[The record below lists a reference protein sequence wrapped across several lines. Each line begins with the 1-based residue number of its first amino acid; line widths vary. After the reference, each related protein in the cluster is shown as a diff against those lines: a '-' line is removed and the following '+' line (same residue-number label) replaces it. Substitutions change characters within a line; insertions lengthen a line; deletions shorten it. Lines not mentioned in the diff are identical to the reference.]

1 VDAKSEFIC
10 GLLKVVV
17 EKLEHSIPK
26 IIDDDNAFSHF
37 IDELLLFDKELY
49 MVHKYRSIE
58 HGCLHV
64 LTTGACLQRWVELE
78 RKYAISNMESVLS
91 SSSAWTLKYKDV
103 GDVDDTRTPECA
115 EGFMTLLSVIT
126 DRYRNLPEVSHQEQF
141 LEVQLFLLE
150 SFISRLTLEAEE
162 TSFAPAGLHYCS
174 VLNSANYISLI
185 LQEWSE
191 QMLFLKLCQHR
202 NPSTDSERCENIPK
216 EECPRED
223 DDANSQER
231 DALPMASV
239 FEEVTQ
245 RLQDLMEHMILKIVE
260 HVVQGF
266 RMLSK
271 PYKKEKW
278 HMFPPPKD
286 IILLALSSSA
296 CEMLLFI
303 KGRLQILQEQL
314 ASIIFN
320 MIWKNLA
327 QALNKCI
334 YEEIILEC
342 HFNEGGAAQLQFDL
356 TKNLFTLFLEYTQKP
371 ENFFKEVKEACILL
385 NLLPGSAVLLRDLL
399 KTSESVS
406 EGDCISPACAALQ
419 DAGVY
424 RLTLEDALKV
434 LNLRVHLPSV

>member
-1 VDAKSEFIC
+1 MCLNYK
-10 GLLKVVV
+10 KV
-17 EKLEHSIPK
+17 H
-26 IIDDDNAFSHF
+26 FSF
-37 IDELLLFDKELY
+37 FSYL
-49 MVHKYRSIE
+49 
-58 HGCLHV
+58 
-64 LTTGACLQRWVELE
+64 
-78 RKYAISNMESVLS
+78 
-91 SSSAWTLKYKDV
+91 
-103 GDVDDTRTPECA
+103 P
-115 EGFMTLLSVIT
+115 
-126 DRYRNLPEVSHQEQF
+126 DRYRNLPDVTHQEQF
-141 LEVQLFLLE
+141 LEVQVFLLE

-174 VLNSANYISLI
+174 VLNSANYINLI

-191 QMLFLKLCQHR
+191 QMLFLKLCQHH
-202 NPSTDSERCENIPK
+202 NPSTGSERCNNIPK
-216 EECPRED
+216 EESLGD
-223 DDANSQER
+223 DVNSQER
-231 DALPMASV
+231 DALPMGSV

-245 RLQDLMEHMILKIVE
+245 CLQDLMEDMILKIVE

-286 IILLALSSSA
+286 IILLTLSSSA

-303 KGRLQILQEQL
+303 KGRLQILQDQL
-314 ASIIFN
+314 ASSIFN
-320 MIWKNLA
+320 TIWKNLA
-327 QALNKCI
+327 QALNNCI

-342 HFNEGGAAQLQFDL
+342 HFNEGGVAQLQFDL

-399 KTSESVS
+399 KSSESNAS
-406 EGDCISPACAALQ
+406 EEEFISPACAALQ

-424 RLTLEDALKV
+424 RLTLQDALKV
-434 LNLRVHLPSV
+434 LSLRVHLPSL